1 MTETPENDGKTKK
14 GSNAR
19 SAARLG
25 AVQALYQLRVDKDT
39 NPKKVVSE
47 FLNHRLGQEVE
58 GDQYNDADSDF
69 FKDIVIGANERLGE
83 VDDAIRGA
91 LSEKWSL
98 ERLELLVL
106 SILRAGTYELMVRV
120 DVPTKVIINEYVDVA
135 HAFFARS
142 EPGFINGVLDRI
154 SKSLRE

>member
-1 MTETPENDGKTKK
+1 MTDTSENNDKMN

-19 SAARLG
+19 SAARLA

-39 NPKKVVSE
+39 NPKKVVAE
-47 FLNHRLGQEVE
+47 FLNHRFGLEVE
-58 GDQYNDADSDF
+58 GDLYNEADAEF
-69 FKDIVIGANERLGE
+69 FKDLVTGTTERVAD

-106 SILRAGTYELMVRV
+106 SILRAGTYELMARV

-135 HAFFARS
+135 HAFFAQT